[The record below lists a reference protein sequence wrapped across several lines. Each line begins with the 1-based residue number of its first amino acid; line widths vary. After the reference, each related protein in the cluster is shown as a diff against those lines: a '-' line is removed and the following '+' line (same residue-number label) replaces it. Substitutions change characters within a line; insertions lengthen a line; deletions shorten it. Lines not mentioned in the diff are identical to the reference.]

1 MDPFQD
7 VQRATRSHQAR
18 HGCGA
23 YTYRDGSLLGVL
35 AATVRATRIVE
46 VGTALGYT
54 SLWLAHG
61 APEAQVDTIEFDT
74 DHARLARENIAAHE
88 LTASITVHE
97 GRAEDVLPRLDGDT
111 YDLAFFDGF
120 APTPRMVES
129 LRQRLRPG
137 ALLVAGNLTLT
148 LDPAVLDDLTHSTRW
163 LTHSLGETALA
174 IRRLDGWTSSNP
186 PPSRSPARA

>member
-7 VQRATRSHQAR
+7 VQRATRSHQAS

-23 YTYRDGSLLGVL
+23 YAYRDGSLLGVL

-61 APEAQVDTIEFDT
+61 APEARVDTIEFDA
-74 DHARLARENIAAHE
+74 DHALLARKNIAAHGP
-88 LTASITVHE
+88 TASITVHE
-97 GRAEDVLPRLDGDT
+97 GRAEDVLPNLEPDA

-120 APTPRMVES
+120 APTLGIVES

-137 ALLVAGNLTLT
+137 GLLVAANLTLNPE
-148 LDPAVLDDLTHSTRW
+148 PAVLADLTQSTRW

-174 IRRLDGWTSSNP
+174 IRRPDE
-186 PPSRSPARA
+186 